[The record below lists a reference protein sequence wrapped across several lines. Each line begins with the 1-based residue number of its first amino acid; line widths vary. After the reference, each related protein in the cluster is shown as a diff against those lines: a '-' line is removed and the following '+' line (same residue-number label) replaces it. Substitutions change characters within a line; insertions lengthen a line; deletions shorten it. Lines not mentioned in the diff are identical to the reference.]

1 MRRLMLLRHAKA
13 APLGG
18 AGDLVRSLAP
28 RGREAAPVMGAYL
41 AREMLFPDLVLV
53 SPSARTR
60 ETWALVAAALPEATS
75 VRFEERIYE
84 ASHDRLLEIVEE
96 VEAPARG
103 VLMVGHNPGMADLAR
118 MLAGH
123 GDRYAFARM
132 REKFPTCGLAVID
145 FPVDD
150 WVATAP
156 GTGRLERFVT
166 PDTLGVCSPEGD

>member
-1 MRRLMLLRHAKA
+1 MRRLMLLRHSKA

-18 AGDLVRSLAP
+18 AGDLARPLAP
-28 RGREAAPVMGAYL
+28 RGREAAPAMGAYL
-41 AREMLFPDLVLV
+41 AREMLLPDLVLV

-84 ASHDRLLEIVEE
+84 ASHDRLLEVVQE
-96 VEAPARG
+96 VEAGARG

-123 GDRYAFARM
+123 GDRYAFVRM

-145 FPVDD
+145 FAVED
-150 WVATAP
+150 WGGTAP

-166 PDTLGVCSPEGD
+166 PESLGAGTDE